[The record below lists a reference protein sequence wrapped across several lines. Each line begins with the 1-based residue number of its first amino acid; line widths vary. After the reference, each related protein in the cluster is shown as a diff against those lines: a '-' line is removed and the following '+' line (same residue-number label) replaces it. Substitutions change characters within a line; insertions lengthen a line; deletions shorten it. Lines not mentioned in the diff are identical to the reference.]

1 MARRVAIIRGTS
13 GRDKGKAYMLTEMP
27 ASQAERWAMRA
38 IMAMASSGAEMP
50 DGMEGAGLAGIASM
64 VAGADPDTPALAMLA
79 RGALVLFSRVPFDV
93 AEQLMADMFS
103 CVTFV
108 YDQSKPDGTRYLIE
122 DDIEEVATRLKLRAE
137 LLKLHLGFSSAAA

>member
-1 MARRVAIIRGTS
+1 MARRQAIIRGTS
-13 GRDKGKAYMLTEMP
+13 GRDKGKAYLITEMP

-38 IMAMASSGAEMP
+38 IMAMASSGAELP
-50 DGMEGAGLAGIASM
+50 DGLEGAGLAGIASL
-64 VAGADPDTPALAMLA
+64 VAGADPDTPALAILA
-79 RGALVLFSRVPFDV
+79 RGALVLFSRVPFEV

-103 CVTFV
+103 CV
-108 YDQSKPDGTRYLIE
+108 QMIPDAARTDVVRYMVE

>member
-1 MARRVAIIRGTS
+1 MARRQAIIRGTN
-13 GRDKGKAYMLTEMP
+13 GRDKGKAYLITEMP
-27 ASQAERWAMRA
+27 ASHAERWAMRA

-64 VAGADPDTPALAMLA
+64 VAGADPETPALAMLA

-93 AEQLMADMFS
+93 AEQLMANMFS
-103 CVTFV
+103 CV
-108 YDQSKPDGTRYLIE
+108 QMIPDPARTDVVRYLIE

>member
-1 MARRVAIIRGTS
+1 MARRQAIIRGTS
-13 GRDKGKAYMLTEMP
+13 GRDKGKAYLITEMP
-27 ASQAERWAMRA
+27 ASHAERWAMRA

-50 DGMEGAGLAGIASM
+50 DGMEGAGLAGIAAM
-64 VAGADPDTPALAMLA
+64 VAGADPETPALAMLA

-93 AEQLMADMFS
+93 ADQLMVDMFS
-103 CVTFV
+103 CV
-108 YDQSKPDGTRYLIE
+108 QMIPDPARTDVVRYMVE